1 MWSQH
6 LLERGSEGPWPAL
19 SLSCKVRALCGF
31 VSGGLPGVSRGCADL
46 GCPHALHTEAPS
58 CPQYGIR
65 DPPRSCP
72 GSRRQV
78 RAFKQHWV
86 PPPQPVQAAT
96 TRTPPGPSPSPF
108 YFGRCTRGVRL
119 GPWAAL
125 GGRGNL
131 EPSPSPTHTAW
142 DRPGSPPGSPFPGA
156 GPFLGAP
163 VHPRC
168 LELGAAGAGALPGP
182 PCNDGPSVAWA
193 GVSEG
198 SRAGLFWQA
207 GGSSC
212 AHEGL

>member
-1 MWSQH
+1 MPTVQ
-6 LLERGSEGPWPAL
+6 
-19 SLSCKVRALCGF
+19 
-31 VSGGLPGVSRGCADL
+31 
-46 GCPHALHTEAPS
+46 
-58 CPQYGIR
+58 
-65 DPPRSCP
+65 DPPHSCP

-78 RAFKQHWV
+78 CAFKQHWV

-108 YFGRCTRGVRL
+108 YSGRCTRGVRL

-142 DRPGSPPGSPFPGA
+142 GRPGSPPGSPFPGA

-168 LELGAAGAGALPGP
+168 LELGAAGAGTLPGP
-182 PCNDGPSVAWA
+182 PRNDGPSWPGQESLRAA
-193 GVSEG
+193 GRGFSGRLEAAAVPMRACEG
-198 SRAGLFWQA
+198 WDPSYLAGPRWPWPRRP
-207 GGSSC
+207 
-212 AHEGL
+212 